1 MTSPE
6 SVLGATAAADSS
18 TTADSA
24 GPAAKRV
31 KANGDDPPVID
42 LCGADDE
49 DDESSSWDQ
58 VINPEILANEAVY
71 RSQYLTSRPFP
82 HGILPNLFKTSF
94 LESVRHEIKV
104 CIASSL
110 FGTSCLLTT
119 WSSTLSN
126 SMYLADQPSEG
137 EFQGEL

>member
-1 MTSPE
+1 MASPE
-6 SVLGATAAADSS
+6 SGLDATAAADSS

-31 KANGDDPPVID
+31 KANGDVID
-42 LCGADDE
+42 LCGDD

-71 RSQYLTSRPFP
+71 RSEYLTSRPFP
-82 HGILPNLFKTSF
+82 HGILPNLFQTSF

-104 CIASSL
+104 NSKVRGHSL
-110 FGTSCLLTT
+110 RV
-119 WSSTLSN
+119 
-126 SMYLADQPSEG
+126 ADKRE
-137 EFQGEL
+137 